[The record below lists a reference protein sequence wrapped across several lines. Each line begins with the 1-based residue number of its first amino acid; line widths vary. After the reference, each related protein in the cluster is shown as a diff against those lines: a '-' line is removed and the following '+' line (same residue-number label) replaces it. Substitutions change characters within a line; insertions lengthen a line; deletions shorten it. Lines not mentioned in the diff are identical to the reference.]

1 MPELDAKDNSFV
13 KYTVDVVRVVYVL
26 PSVANSEEGMIVL
39 VLLVLFNVFS
49 MPSGIEIESLFPVT
63 KENRCNSLI
72 QDIGTY

>member
-1 MPELDAKDNSFV
+1 M